1 MSRAAFLL
9 VFSIVA
15 FGAAE
20 AGASSGSDEPSSQ
33 QSTSQ
38 ASVNPESIPVDV
50 DKIQRRL
57 ARPPAIVVTQP
68 DMDNGMPTFRVQV
81 NAEKLTIEQI
91 LGPDYLRGPA
101 PMAAAM
107 SHQEFLNMVT
117 PNEFK
122 GMSGFSNGEA
132 ATIVLTSLALQWA
145 VKTALEAFHKA
156 QDARQKEAARKEV
169 AEALEALRRARLEAG
184 LPVNVK

>member
-1 MSRAAFLL
+1 MRCAAFLF
-9 VFSIVA
+9 VFSMVA
-15 FGAAE
+15 FGAVEVA
-20 AGASSGSDEPSSQ
+20 ASSCADAPPPQESS
-33 QSTSQ
+33 TQ
-38 ASVNPESIPVDV
+38 APVNPEALPVDV

-57 ARPPAIVVTQP
+57 ARPPAIVVTNP
-68 DMDNGMPTFRVQV
+68 DMENGMPTFRVQV

-145 VKTALEAFHKA
+145 VKTAIEAFHKA

-184 LPVNVK
+184 LPVTVK

>member
-1 MSRAAFLL
+1 MRRAAFLL
-9 VFSIVA
+9 VFSLVA
-15 FGAAE
+15 SGAAE
-20 AGASSGSDEPSSQ
+20 SAASSGADEPYPQ
-33 QSTSQ
+33 EASTQ
-38 ASVNPESIPVDV
+38 AAVNPEALPVDV

-57 ARPPAIVVTQP
+57 ARPPAIVLSNP
-68 DMDNGMPTFRVQV
+68 DMDNGMPTFRMQI

-117 PNEFK
+117 PQEFR
-122 GMSGFSNGEA
+122 GIAGFSNAEV
-132 ATIVLTSLALQWA
+132 ATIALTSLALQWA
-145 VKTALEAFHKA
+145 VKTAVEAFHEA
-156 QDARQKEAARKEV
+156 RDARAKEAARKEV

-184 LPVNVK
+184 LPLK

>member
-1 MSRAAFLL
+1 MRRAAFLL
-9 VFSIVA
+9 VFSLVA

-20 AGASSGSDEPSSQ
+20 TVASSGVDEPSPQ
-33 QSTSQ
+33 ESTAQ
-38 ASVNPESIPVDV
+38 TSVNPAALPVDV

-57 ARPPAIVVTQP
+57 ARPPAIVLSSP

-145 VKTALEAFHKA
+145 VKTALDAFHKA
-156 QDARQKEAARKEV
+156 HDARQKEAARKEV

>member
-1 MSRAAFLL
+1 MRRAAFLL
-9 VFSIVA
+9 VFSLIA
-15 FGAAE
+15 FGATA
-20 AGASSGSDEPSSQ
+20 AAASSRSDEASPQESSA
-33 QSTSQ
+33 QSP
-38 ASVNPESIPVDV
+38 VNPEALPVDV

-57 ARPPAIVVTQP
+57 SRPPAIVLTEP
-68 DMDNGMPTFRVQV
+68 DMENGMPTFRVQV
-81 NAEKLTIEQI
+81 DGKKLTIEEI

-184 LPVNVK
+184 LPATVK

>member
-1 MSRAAFLL
+1 MRRAAFLL
-9 VFSIVA
+9 VFSLMA
-15 FGAAE
+15 FGATQVA
-20 AGASSGSDEPSSQ
+20 ASSGLDEPSPQ
-33 QSTSQ
+33 ESTAQ
-38 ASVNPESIPVDV
+38 APVNPDALPVDV

-81 NAEKLTIEQI
+81 DAQKLTIEQI

-156 QDARQKEAARKEV
+156 QDANQKEAARKEV

-184 LPVNVK
+184 LPVSVK